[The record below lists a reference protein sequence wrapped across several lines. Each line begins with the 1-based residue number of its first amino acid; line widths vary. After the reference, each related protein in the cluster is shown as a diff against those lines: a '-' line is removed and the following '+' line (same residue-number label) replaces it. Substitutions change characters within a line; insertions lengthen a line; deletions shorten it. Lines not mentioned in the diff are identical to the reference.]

1 MNIGQLKILPR
12 NRLIKL
18 ASPKKPVSRLIL
30 LFILMVFISGVILT
44 FLSINN
50 ITNFRILTEKKIQET
65 QMEIARQI
73 SAHFNQKLQVVTE
86 NFSREWPGK
95 NSQLPADSMFFT
107 FQQIPVL
114 PFLLDAD
121 GKFIWPWYM
130 EPGQVTQSKISSAV
144 QQDLASGE
152 SDEFQREDYQKAFVD
167 YRSALSKSRAKADS
181 AKVFSALGRI
191 STKMKKP
198 DKSWYF
204 YSSLFPRLSSEMSP
218 VGMPYGYF
226 AISQIIKL
234 PLPEKQ
240 AEIVGLARLF
250 LEQLDDGIVP
260 LNPGTETILEELSN
274 CFTTKPVS
282 GDQNKRFHF
291 LTERV
296 KSKLDFI
303 ANYSDYINEIIHA
316 NKPTELPV
324 ILNQFGVYAINRSDN
339 PELMVVKQ
347 EKGKTIGFIVS
358 LNDLWNNSKSQL
370 SKEISSEYIIE
381 LVQGST
387 SLANQDALSIRAEL
401 SPYFP
406 MHRIVIRPANENV
419 VEKYV
424 RSRSWTYGIA
434 LVLLLGGMSLGIYLI
449 LRDINREKRIAD
461 MQAEFVS
468 HVTHELKTPLT
479 SINMF
484 AETIFF
490 DRAKTPELRKKY
502 SNIIMKE
509 SEVLRR
515 KIDNILEYSVR
526 KSETSKYKI
535 RETNLTELVYDVMDE
550 MKYWLDINE
559 FEVSRETEPDLFANV
574 DADAIKQALSNLIG
588 NAIKYSGERKHLF
601 VRLYRKVGK
610 IMIEVEDTGIGIP
623 KDQTDLIFEKFY
635 RVKSHENESAT
646 GTGLGLSVTRDIVN
660 AHGGKIL
667 VESEINRGSKF
678 IIQLNS

>member
-1 MNIGQLKILPR
+1 LA
-12 NRLIKL
+12 KL
-18 ASPKKPVSRLIL
+18 KKPVSRLIL

-65 QMEIARQI
+65 QLEIAGQI
-73 SAHFNQKLQVVTE
+73 SIHFNQKLQVVTE
-86 NFSREWPGK
+86 NFSGEWRDR
-95 NSQLPADSMFFT
+95 NSRLPADFIFFT
-107 FQQIPVL
+107 FEQIPVL
-114 PFLLDAD
+114 PFSLDED
-121 GKFIWPWYM
+121 GKFIWPWYI
-130 EPGQVTQSKISSAV
+130 EIGQVEQSKISSAV
-144 QQDLASGE
+144 QQDLTSGE
-152 SDEFQREDYQKAFVD
+152 SDEFQREDYQKAFVH
-167 YRSALSKSRAKADS
+167 YSSALSKSRAPGDS

-198 DKSWYF
+198 DKSWYY
-204 YSSLFPRLSSEMSP
+204 YSSLFPRLSSETSP

-240 AEIVGLARLF
+240 AETVGLARLF
-250 LEQLDDGIVP
+250 LEQLDNGIVP
-260 LNPGTETILEELSN
+260 LNLGTETILEELN
-274 CFTTKPVS
+274 TWFTTKQVS
-282 GDQNKRFHF
+282 GDQNKKFHF

-303 ANYSDYINEIIHA
+303 ANYSGDINEIIHA
-316 NKPTELPV
+316 NKSSELPV
-324 ILNQFGVYAINRSDN
+324 ILNQFSVYAINRSDN
-339 PELMVVKQ
+339 PELMVVNQ
-347 EKGKTIGFIVS
+347 EKGKTAGFILS
-358 LNDLWNNSKSQL
+358 LNDLWNSAKSHL
-370 SKEISSEYIIE
+370 PKEISSEYIIE
-381 LVQGST
+381 LVPGSA
-387 SLANQDALSIRAEL
+387 SLINQDALSIRAEL

-406 MHRIVIRPANENV
+406 VHRIVIRPANEHV
-419 VEKYV
+419 IEKYV

-434 LVLLLGGMSLGIYLI
+434 LVLLLGGMSLGIVLI
-449 LRDINREKRIAD
+449 IRDINREKRIAD
-461 MQAEFVS
+461 MQSEFVS

-502 SNIIMKE
+502 ANIIMKE
-509 SEVLRR
+509 SEVLKR
-515 KIDNILEYSVR
+515 KIDNILEYSAR
-526 KSETSKYKI
+526 KNEKSKYRI
-535 RETNLTELVYDVMDE
+535 RENNLTVLVGEVMEE

-559 FEVSRETEPDLFANV
+559 FEVTLETEPDVIANV
-574 DADAIKQALSNLIG
+574 DADGIKQALSNLIG
-588 NAIKYSGERKHLF
+588 NAIKYSSDRKHLF
-601 VRLYRKVGK
+601 VRLFSKEGK

-660 AHGGKIL
+660 AHGGKIF
-667 VESEINRGSKF
+667 VESEINSGSKF